1 MKQIADRNAIS
12 NQRKRVV
19 GLVLLAGSLALLAG
33 CQGLSG
39 GGSSNPPPSS
49 TLSLT
54 AGYLSFGSV
63 AAGETK
69 TLQVTALN
77 SGTASI
83 TVSSV
88 TISSKY
94 FSLSAPNLPAT
105 IGVGETANLTV
116 VFSPNAAGNF
126 NATASITSNATN
138 TATSL
143 SLMGTGTGT
152 TQQGALTSNPATE
165 DFPSVTVGSNEPET
179 ITLTNTGTASVDI
192 TQASISGT
200 GFQLSGITPPLTL
213 DTNQSKTFTV
223 TFAPQAVGS
232 TSGTVTITSDGA
244 NPSLTIGLSGTATA
258 AVGQL
263 AASPTTIPVGN
274 VVVGTS
280 GTASGTLMA
289 SGANVTVTAAAANN
303 AAFTL
308 TGLSLPVTIP
318 AGNSVPFT
326 VTFDPQATG
335 AASATL
341 TFTSNAQTS
350 SVSATATGTGTPA
363 PTYSVNLSWTEST
376 SPNISG
382 YNIYRAPYASSCG
395 SFAKINPTLN
405 TATLYTDTVVKDG
418 SSYCY
423 ATTAV
428 NTSSE
433 ESGYSNVV
441 SNVQIPAP

>member
-1 MKQIADRNAIS
+1 MQIADRNAIS
-12 NQRKRVV
+12 NYRRRVA
-19 GLVLLAGSLALLAG
+19 GLVLLASSLALLSG

-39 GGSSNPPPSS
+39 GSSNPPQSS

-63 AAGETK
+63 SAGDSK

-83 TVSSV
+83 TVSGVS
-88 TISSKY
+88 ISSKY
-94 FSLSAPNLPAT
+94 FSLSAPSLPAT
-105 IGVGETANLTV
+105 IGAGASANLTV
-116 VFSPNAAGNF
+116 VFTPNAAGNF
-126 NATASITSNATN
+126 NATASITSNAAN

-152 TQQGALTSNPATE
+152 TQQGALSSNPATE
-165 DFPSVTVGSNEPET
+165 DFPSVTVGSSEPET
-179 ITLTNTGTASVDI
+179 ITLTNTGSASVDI
-192 TQASISGT
+192 SQATISGT
-200 GFQLSGITPPLTL
+200 GFHLSGITTPLTL
-213 DTNQSKTFTV
+213 GADQTTTFTV
-223 TFAPQAVGS
+223 TFAPQAAGS
-232 TSGTVTITSDGA
+232 ASGTVTVTSDGA
-244 NPSLTIGLSGTATA
+244 NPTLTVGLSGTATA

-263 AASPTTIPVGN
+263 GASPTTIPVGS

-280 GTASGTLMA
+280 GTASGTLTA
-289 SGANVTVTAAAANN
+289 SGANVTVTAAGTNN

-308 TGLSLPVTIP
+308 SGLSLPVTIP

-350 SVSATATGTGTPA
+350 AISATATGTGTAA

-395 SFAKINPTLN
+395 SFAKINLTLN
-405 TATLYTDTVVKDG
+405 TGTLYTDTVVKDG

-428 NTSSE
+428 NTGSE

-441 SNVQIPAP
+441 PNVQIPAP